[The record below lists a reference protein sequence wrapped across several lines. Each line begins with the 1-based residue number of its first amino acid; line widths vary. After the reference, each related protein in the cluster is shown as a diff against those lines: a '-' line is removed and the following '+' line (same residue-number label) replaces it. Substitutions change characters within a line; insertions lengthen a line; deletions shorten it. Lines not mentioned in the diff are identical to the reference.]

1 MKKDKKPEAVVKN
14 KPVASLNGENGLSE
28 ATNQVKVKKDKT
40 PKVVEKSKS
49 AVVAAPTAGAAVN
62 GENGSSDTK
71 NLTRRL
77 DLIKTID
84 DDEEVEDFSE
94 ESDTEIEF
102 QPTKL
107 KNQKLTDFDGS
118 FQFVSSVKEYNHD
131 TWDDLM
137 RFVKRKNRGEVNDK
151 IANVIRDRT
160 KENADALRDDDED
173 DGDEDAKVKHNEE
186 LDLSDDELKH
196 DYMRVKERKG
206 KKPVTENGGPTVEVK
221 EDTEEGTK
229 DYFEEMEENPHGE
242 IQSFYQMDLSRPLM
256 KAIGALG
263 YIYPTPIQA
272 STIPIALMGRDICGC
287 AATGTGK
294 TAAYMLPTLER
305 LLYKPNL
312 AQAVTRVL
320 VLVPTRELGAQVYQV
335 AKQLTQFTNV
345 DVGIAIGGLDVKAQE
360 AVLRKNPDIVIATP
374 GRLIDHIKNTPSF
387 SLDSIEILILDEA
400 DRMLDE
406 YFAEQMKE
414 IIRSCS
420 ATRQTMLFSATMT
433 EEVKDLAAVSL
444 KKPVKIFVNNN
455 QTVAFNLRQEFIR
468 IREGR
473 EADREAILAA
483 LVCRTF
489 HDHCMV
495 FVQTKRTAH
504 RLRILL
510 GLLGVKTGELHG
522 DLTQAQRLESLKQ
535 FKDEQIDI
543 LVATDV
549 AARGLD
555 ISSVKTVINFVM
567 PATMEHYIHRVG
579 RTARAGKAGVSVS
592 LAGEQE
598 RKIVKEIVKNAVSS
612 VKNRIIPLDI
622 IEKYRNKV
630 AALEPEIDHVLAEE
644 RAEKLLRQ
652 TEQQLTSAERK
663 LKGQPAPKQDGPP
676 REWFQTLHERRE
688 EKTRLAG
695 EEAAEKKKAK
705 KRKRRGDEDED
716 DFDPVRYHQEK
727 MKKQSAQSG
736 GDKKKAKK
744 DANANADANKT
755 PKQMA
760 RERALDELRKV
771 SMVQAKLA
779 KIRNRPASIKA
790 TDDNDHAESS
800 GGAGGKKNR
809 KKQKNFSRFERDLTD
824 VGAKNVKKLR
834 YDASKKQRM
843 DKLDKRKQSG
853 SKMSSEK
860 LRNKHGLNKQTK
872 GKSFGQKA
880 PKRKPAGGFGG
891 GGKSKGRK

>member
-1 MKKDKKPEAVVKN
+1 MKKDKKQK
-14 KPVASLNGENGLSE
+14 E
-28 ATNQVKVKKDKT
+28 ATGISNGT
-40 PKVVEKSKS
+40 EIHNGTNGTVETS
-49 AVVAAPTAGAAVN
+49 
-62 GENGSSDTK
+62 

-77 DLIKTID
+77 DLLKTIEN
-84 DDEEVEDFSE
+84 DEEVEDFSE
-94 ESDTEIEF
+94 ESETEVEY

-118 FQFVSSVKEYNHD
+118 FQFVSSVKEYNYD

-137 RFVKRKNRGEVNDK
+137 RFVKRKNRGEVKDK
-151 IANVIRDRT
+151 ITNVIRERT
-160 KENADALRDDDED
+160 KESADALRDDDENET
-173 DGDEDAKVKHNEE
+173 DGVSYNEAI
-186 LDLSDDELKH
+186 DLSDDELKH

-206 KKPVTENGGPTVEVK
+206 KKAVVENGGPTVEIK
-221 EDTEEGTK
+221 DETEEGTK
-229 DYFEEMEENPHGE
+229 EYFEEMEEGANE
-242 IQSFYQMDLSRPLM
+242 QIQSFYQMDLSRPLM

-335 AKQLTQFTNV
+335 TKQLTQFTNV

-414 IIRSCS
+414 IIRSCA

-489 HDHCMV
+489 HDHCMI

-598 RKIVKEIVKNAVSS
+598 RKIVKEIIKNAVNS

-622 IEKYRNKV
+622 IEKYRTKV
-630 AALEPEIDHVLAEE
+630 AALESEIDRVLAEE

-652 TEQQLTSAERK
+652 TEKQLTSAERK
-663 LKGQPAPKQDGPP
+663 LMGQAATKPDGPP
-676 REWFQTLHERRE
+676 REWFQTLKERRE
-688 EKTRLAG
+688 EKDRLAG

-705 KRKRRGDEDED
+705 KRKRRGDDDEE
-716 DFDPVRYHQEK
+716 DFDPVRYHAEK
-727 MKKQSAQSG
+727 MKKQKLAASGAQDGKSKKSKTDASA
-736 GDKKKAKK
+736 GDET
-744 DANANADANKT
+744 NKT
-755 PKQMA
+755 SRQMA
-760 RERALDELRKV
+760 RERAMEELRKV
-771 SMVQAKLA
+771 SMVQAKLS
-779 KIRNRPASIKA
+779 KIRNRPSRVSA
-790 TDDNDHAESS
+790 TEEQGKS
-800 GGAGGKKNR
+800 GGGKPGGDRDGKKQ
-809 KKQKNFSRFERDLTD
+809 KQKNFSRFERDLTD

-843 DKLDKRKQSG
+843 DKMDKRKQSG
-853 SKMSSEK
+853 VKMSSEK
-860 LRNKHGLNKQTK
+860 LRNKKGLNKQTK
-872 GKSFGQKA
+872 GKSFGQKGG
-880 PKRKPAGGFGG
+880 KKGFGG
-891 GGKSKGRK
+891 GGGGGKSAGGRGKGGGKRM

>member
-1 MKKDKKPEAVVKN
+1 MKKDKKQK
-14 KPVASLNGENGLSE
+14 
-28 ATNQVKVKKDKT
+28 
-40 PKVVEKSKS
+40 
-49 AVVAAPTAGAAVN
+49 PTAGKTAKKVVTPVAATASGELEPGSVN
-62 GENGSSDTK
+62 REM
-71 NLTRRL
+71 
-77 DLIKTID
+77 DLIKTINED
-84 DDEEVEDFSE
+84 DEVEDFSE
-94 ESDTEIEF
+94 ESDVEVDY
-102 QPTKL
+102 QPTKMRTA
-107 KNQKLTDFDGS
+107 KKGDFDGS

-137 RFVKRKNRGEVNDK
+137 RFVKRKNRGKVDDK
-151 IANVIRDRT
+151 IASVIRGRT
-160 KENADALRDDDED
+160 QEEADAL
-173 DGDEDAKVKHNEE
+173 GEDADGGDDKAAVADAEI
-186 LDLSDDELKH
+186 DLSDDELKH
-196 DYMRVKERKG
+196 DYMKVKERKG
-206 KKPVTENGGPTVEVK
+206 KKARAAAENGGNTEPSVEVK
-221 EDTEEGTK
+221 EETEDGAK
-229 DYFEEMEENPHGE
+229 DYFEEAEGTNEH

-272 STIPIALMGRDICGC
+272 ATIPIALLGRDICGC

-305 LLYKPNL
+305 LLYKPNA

-345 DVGIAIGGLDVKAQE
+345 EVGIAIGGLDVKAQE
-360 AVLRKNPDIVIATP
+360 AVLRTNPDIVIATP

-468 IREGR
+468 VREGR
-473 EADREAILAA
+473 EADREPILAA

-510 GLLGVKTGELHG
+510 GLLGVKAGELHG
-522 DLTQAQRLESLKQ
+522 DLTQAQRLESLKA
-535 FKDEQIDI
+535 FKDEQIDV

-555 ISSVKTVINFVM
+555 ISGVTTVINFVM

-579 RTARAGKAGVSVS
+579 RTARAGRAGVSVS
-592 LAGEQE
+592 LAGELE
-598 RKIVKEIVKNAVSS
+598 RRIVKDIVKNASNP
-612 VKNRIIPLDI
+612 VKNRIIPTEIVD
-622 IEKYRNKV
+622 KYRARV
-630 AALEPEIDHVLAEE
+630 AALESEIDKVLAEE

-652 TEQQLTSAERK
+652 AEQQLTSAERK
-663 LKGQPAPKQDGPP
+663 LKGLPAANADGPP
-676 REWFQTLHERRE
+676 REWFQTLREKRDEKFRLEGKDAAE
-688 EKTRLAG
+688 EK
-695 EEAAEKKKAK
+695 EKRAAK
-705 KRKRRGDEDED
+705 KRKRRGKDDDD
-716 DFDPVRYHQEK
+716 DFDPVRYHQER
-727 MKKQSAQSG
+727 
-736 GDKKKAKK
+736 AKK
-744 DANANADANKT
+744 PKLTPNAKHPGGKAASAGKAAAADNKT
-755 PKQMA
+755 PKQQA
-760 RERALDELRKV
+760 KERALEELRKV

-779 KIRNRPASIKA
+779 KIRSRPTRVTA
-790 TDDNDHAESS
+790 TDDGDDRRPAAVNGA
-800 GGAGGKKNR
+800 GGAGGKRN
-809 KKQKNFSRFERDLTD
+809 KKSKNFTRFERDLTD
-824 VGAKNVKKLR
+824 VGSKNVKKLR
-834 YDASKKQRM
+834 YDATKKQKM
-843 DKLDKRKQSG
+843 DKVDKRKMSG
-853 SKMSSEK
+853 VKISAEK
-860 LRNKHGLNKQTK
+860 FRNKQGLNRHNK
-872 GKSFGQKA
+872 GKTFGQKA
-880 PKRKPAGGFGG
+880 PRAGG
-891 GGKSKGRK
+891 GGGGHKGGAKGKFGNKGGKRR